1 MLISELCFLLS
12 ECVRERSLAVDV
24 KVCAVSVRMWMIQ
37 GLNDAFLWT
46 SKAIILTV
54 LELE

>member
-1 MLISELCFLLS
+1 LLS

-37 GLNDAFLWT
+37 GLNDGFFVDVET
-46 SKAIILTV
+46 QHSIK
-54 LELE
+54 EL